1 MEPMLA
7 QDWFMPQLC
16 ISPSLFILANEYNC
30 YGIFYLFWGKLKL
43 YWVMPNLQVQALID
57 NTLTR
62 FQASKSP
69 TDLLY
74 QIARRHTGGHYLNLL
89 PKFWQKPNC
98 AELFLDASASFE

>member
-57 NTLTR
+57 ISRQYYPKTQSLTTLS
-62 FQASKSP
+62 QGSK
-69 TDLLY
+69 
-74 QIARRHTGGHYLNLL
+74 H
-89 PKFWQKPNC
+89 QKHPR
-98 AELFLDASASFE
+98 EVFTVLDGCYNYK